1 VDARRAGG
9 LERGDR
15 ARMQDRVLGD
25 QGPVEVRRDQ
35 RDVAREIVGKR
46 QPEVAW
52 WT

>member
-1 VDARRAGG
+1 VDARCTGRA
-9 LERGDR
+9 ERVDR

-25 QGPVEVRRDQ
+25 QRPVEVRRDQ

>member
-1 VDARRAGG
+1 MDARCAGG
-9 LERGDR
+9 ADRGDR

-25 QGPVEVRRDQ
+25 QRPVEVGRDQ
-35 RDVAREIVGKR
+35 RDVAREVVGKR